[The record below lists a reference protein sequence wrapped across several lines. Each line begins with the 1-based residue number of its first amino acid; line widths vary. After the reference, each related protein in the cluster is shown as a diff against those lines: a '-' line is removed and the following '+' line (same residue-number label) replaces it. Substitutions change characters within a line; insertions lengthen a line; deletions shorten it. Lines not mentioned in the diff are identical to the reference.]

1 MKVKTILALQKVSV
15 ICLVIMLAVIIQF
28 KVFGQ
33 DLSPAQKG
41 VWETVE
47 SYWNTWKE
55 KTSGKLR
62 PFYHKDYVHW
72 GATYTWPFSSA
83 TMDPPPGY
91 LDGVGAVID
100 SYELTLHEVRV
111 WNNVAVAMYESK
123 ITYLDST
130 QRLRCTDIWLK
141 EANKWQIIGSVRDS
155 CSALP
160 NCQSSVVEV
169 IDKFSMY
176 EELVPI
182 GNRYGT
188 MGMPYG
194 DGRHPGIDYLIPI
207 GTPIVAVSDG
217 IIVLTGE
224 GPYKDKIFGGGFV
237 VVLKH
242 ADTFFS
248 LYAHLSEV
256 YVTNGQHI
264 KRGERL
270 GLSGQS
276 NDGSPHLHFG
286 LIPNTKKGSGL
297 YFSQS
302 YNPNDFWLN
311 GKPQCYDPH
320 KDYLKN
326 TFEEITFPVLCSESF

>member
-1 MKVKTILALQKVSV
+1 MKVKTIPFLQKVSV
-15 ICLVIMLAVIIQF
+15 IVLVLIVGF
-28 KVFGQ
+28 VFQSTAFGHE
-33 DLSPAQKG
+33 LSAAQKG

-100 SYELTLHEVRV
+100 SYELTLHDVRV
-111 WNNVAVAMYESK
+111 WDNVAVAMYESK

-130 QRLRCTDIWLK
+130 YVLRCTDIWIN
-141 EANKWQIIGSVRDS
+141 EADKWKIIGSIRDS

-160 NCQSSVVEV
+160 NCQSSVVEAV
-169 IDKFSMY
+169 DKFSMY
-176 EELVPI
+176 EELAPI

-194 DGRHPGIDYLIPI
+194 DGRHPGIDYLIPT

-217 IIVLTGE
+217 IIVVIGA
-224 GPYKDKIFGGGFV
+224 PYKDKIFGGGV
-237 VVLKH
+237 AVVLKH
-242 ADTFFS
+242 ADDFFS
-248 LYAHLSEV
+248 LYAHLSEI
-256 YVTNGQHI
+256 YVTNEQHI

-286 LIPNTKKGSGL
+286 LIKKAKKGSGL

-320 KDYLKN
+320 KDYSKN
-326 TFEEITFPVLCSESF
+326 TFEEVTFPIDCSKLK